1 MVEQVNF
8 AEVFLSDTLGAGA
21 CAVVHKGIYKAQEVA
36 VKAYNLQV
44 QTVKKNAEREIQL
57 LSEIDHENVVKVLG
71 TARDGKTG
79 YLVME
84 YLQNGSLYD
93 FLYGIDQW
101 EYTVGQAVRWAFQC
115 AKGLAHLHSRERP
128 LVHRDIKP
136 QNLVLDNQFETL
148 KITDFDLATD
158 MSNNR
163 SDMRGSV
170 RYMAPEAFRDRKY
183 TDKSDVYSFGIVLW
197 ELMARSLPYEHYEN
211 IGNQF
216 AILKAVND
224 GERPP
229 LDAVR
234 SDCPEG
240 IKQMIERCVHE
251 DPEKRP
257 PMKEIED
264 FLGRLCETGID
275 EDFIEVLTRTLCRG
289 DLSQDSSGQKMMRV
303 DFWRSMGEPIR
314 MIFPIIKRE
323 SRRIEEVI
331 VRETVRAAEDVGR
344 ETARAAQDT
353 ERETRRAEKDAE
365 RETSRAA
372 HDGERETRRAVQ
384 DVGRESKRAIKKIGK
399 KLRF

>member
-8 AEVFLSDTLGAGA
+8 AEVFLSETLGAGA
-21 CAVVHKGIYKAQEVA
+21 CAVVRKGIFKAQEVA

-44 QTVKKNAEREIQL
+44 QSVRNNAEREIQI
-57 LSEIDHENVVKVLG
+57 LSEIEHENVVKVIG
-71 TARDGKTG
+71 SASDGKTG
-79 YLVME
+79 YMLME

-93 FLYGIDQW
+93 YLYGEDQW
-101 EYTVGQAVRWAFQC
+101 AYTVEQALRWAFQC
-115 AKGLAHLHSRERP
+115 AKALAYLHTKEQP
-128 LVHRDIKP
+128 VLHRDIKP

-183 TDKSDVYSFGIVLW
+183 TVKSDVYSFGIVLW

-216 AILKAVND
+216 AILRAVNE
-224 GERPP
+224 GRS

-240 IKQMIERCVHE
+240 IKQMITRCVHA

-257 PMKEIED
+257 TMKEIEE
-264 FLGRLCETGID
+264 FLGKLCETGID
-275 EDFIEVLTRTLCRG
+275 EAFTEVLDEDTAAVVTYHE
-289 DLSQDSSGQKMMRV
+289 DASGNKMMRV
-303 DFWRSMGEPIR
+303 IFWRRLGEPIR
-314 MIFPIIKRE
+314 MIVPIAKRE
-323 SRRIEEVI
+323 ARRTGEVV
-331 VRETVRAAEDVGR
+331 VRETVRASEDVGR

-353 ERETRRAEKDAE
+353 ERETRRAERHTE
-365 RETSRAA
+365 QETSRAA
-372 HDGERETRRAVQ
+372 HDGERESRRAAQ
-384 DVGRESKRAIKKIGK
+384 DVGRETKRAIKKIGR